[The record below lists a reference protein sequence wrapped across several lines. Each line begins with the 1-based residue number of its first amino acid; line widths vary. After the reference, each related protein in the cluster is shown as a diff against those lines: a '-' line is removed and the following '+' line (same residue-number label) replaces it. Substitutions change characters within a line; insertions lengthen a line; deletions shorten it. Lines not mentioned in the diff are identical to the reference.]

1 MALPDSIQNLI
12 AQFNK
17 LPGIGQKTAERFV
30 FYLLKQP
37 KSEIDEF
44 VKSLNGLKN
53 NIKICSECFDFSET
67 SPCSICRNS
76 QRDKSIICAVAQGPD
91 VIALEKTS
99 EYNGVYHVLN
109 GLINQIEGIGP
120 EKLRVKELIN
130 RLKKNGVKEVILA
143 LDATMEGET
152 TAMYL
157 IKEIKPLN
165 IKITRLARGL
175 PMGSDI
181 EYADEIT
188 LSSALKGRREI

>member
-1 MALPDSIQNLI
+1 MPLPNPIQNLI

-37 KSEIDEF
+37 KAEINEF
-44 VKSLNGLKN
+44 TQALNGLRD
-53 NIKICSECFDFSET
+53 NIKVCTECYDFSEK
-67 SPCSICRNS
+67 SPCLICADPR
-76 QRDKSIICAVAQGPD
+76 RDKSIVCVVSQSVDIL
-91 VIALEKTS
+91 ALEKTS
-99 EYNGVYHVLN
+99 EYSGVYHVLN

-120 EKLRVKELIN
+120 EKLRVAELLN
-130 RLKKNGVKEVILA
+130 RLKKNGVKEIILA

-157 IKEIKPLN
+157 IKELKPLK